1 MRAGRL
7 RDRITVTGKTEVK
20 TSHFGFD
27 ETPVTVASRI
37 PADVEELS
45 GRELERARQIDPRTT
60 HTVRVRFRDDLAA
73 GQTVTYHDG
82 RRGDRDFEIVAPP
95 RDPASMH
102 RELVLLCRE
111 AA

>member
-7 RDRITVTGKTEVK
+7 RDRITVTGKTE
-20 TSHFGFD
+20 TRDSHFGFT
-27 ETPVTVASRI
+27 ETSVTVASRI

-60 HTVRVRFRDDLAA
+60 HAVRTRFRADFAA
-73 GQTVTYHDG
+73 GQTVTHHDG
-82 RRGDRDFEIVAPP
+82 HRGDRAFEIVAPP

-102 RELVLLCRE
+102 RELVLFCRE